1 MKEKNLNSQEV
12 KVNQNL
18 EFLNKYFILNIGLRK
33 RQMFVSSQN
42 VKIVK
47 MNNSGAFKKKL
58 FNHKID
64 IHTNISL
71 FSVIFFLRSK
81 ELK

>member
-1 MKEKNLNSQEV
+1 
-12 KVNQNL
+12 
-18 EFLNKYFILNIGLRK
+18 
-33 RQMFVSSQN
+33 MFVSSQN

-58 FNHKID
+58 INHKID
-64 IHTNISL
+64 IHTNTSL
-71 FSVIFFLRSK
+71 FSVIFFLRCK

>member
-1 MKEKNLNSQEV
+1 
-12 KVNQNL
+12 
-18 EFLNKYFILNIGLRK
+18 
-33 RQMFVSSQN
+33 MFVSSQN

-58 FNHKID
+58 INHKID
-64 IHTNISL
+64 IYTNISL

>member
-1 MKEKNLNSQEV
+1 MLV
-12 KVNQNL
+12 P
-18 EFLNKYFILNIGLRK
+18 
-33 RQMFVSSQN
+33 SQN

-47 MNNSGAFKKKL
+47 MKNSGAFKKKL
-58 FNHKID
+58 INHKID
-64 IHTNISL
+64 IHTNTSL

>member
-1 MKEKNLNSQEV
+1 MYKKNL
-12 KVNQNL
+12 
-18 EFLNKYFILNIGLRK
+18 YFKHGTWK
-33 RQMFVSSQN
+33 RQMFVPSQN

-47 MNNSGAFKKKL
+47 MKNSGVFKKKL
-58 FNHKID
+58 INHKID
-64 IHTNISL
+64 IHTNTSL